1 MMMHIARFLGIC
13 RMKPVYNNPERARK
27 RFMGQC
33 GQLTTVYI
41 KCVTDRLVMLKK
53 DVEEKEDL

>member
-1 MMMHIARFLGIC
+1 
-13 RMKPVYNNPERARK
+13 MKPVYNNPERARK